1 MRVKRLLNRLPTNH
15 IHKRLFAASARFAAP
30 GASHAKRQERET
42 APSAEGAFLF
52 ACRTIR
58 WTLDVLRTCQRSSR
72 PNACCSPQNA
82 KRPLP
87 LGDIL
92 FARGVGEGSLHAE
105 GGAIGGGPEDAKEP
119 GEPGL
124 VFKKPARRRD
134 RETADQPPVSGQ
146 PNKRIGRFQAVI
158 ATSIDGRWP
167 TMGCDSKTRY
177 EAITAVRDGCSL
189 RRAAARTGVSE
200 QRKLPT
206 SRRFP

>member
-1 MRVKRLLNRLPTNH
+1 MRQPRQ
-15 IHKRLFAASARFAAP
+15 ASRARN
-30 GASHAKRQERET
+30 G
-42 APSAEGAFLF
+42 PSAEGLS
-52 ACRTIR
+52 CLLVEQSGGRLMR
-58 WTLDVLRTCQRSSR
+58 YELVNVR
-72 PNACCSPQNA
+72 PDQTPAAAPQDA

-87 LGDIL
+87 LGGIL
-92 FARGVGEGSLHAE
+92 FARGLGEGSLQAE

-119 GEPGL
+119 DEPGL
-124 VFKKPARRRD
+124 VFKKPTRRRD

-146 PNKRIGRFQAVI
+146 PNKRTGRFQAVI

-177 EAITAVRDGCSL
+177 KAITAVRDGCSL

-200 QRKLPT
+200 QRGLPA

>member
-1 MRVKRLLNRLPTNH
+1 MPFVVRLPL
-15 IHKRLFAASARFAAP
+15 RAP
-30 GASHAKRQERET
+30 
-42 APSAEGAFLF
+42 
-52 ACRTIR
+52 
-58 WTLDVLRTCQRSSR
+58 RTCRQIPWRCCEFLGALAR
-72 PNACCSPQNA
+72 PAGARRMLACHGNAIGNARVYRHRGHHRHRLPCRSPQDA

-92 FARGVGEGSLHAE
+92 FARGLGEGSLQAE

-124 VFKKPARRRD
+124 VFKKPARRRN

-167 TMGCDSKTRY
+167 AMGCDSKTRY
-177 EAITAVRDGCSL
+177 EAITAVRDRCSL

-200 QRKLPT
+200 QRELPA